1 GMQWPHPSERTR
13 LLRLLAP
20 THRFRPGKCLHHFR
34 DDLGDHLDRGPAR
47 LLDQRQVK
55 VALLVGHDL
64 GFADRFQ
71 PGGTQE
77 ALNGAFGRAYARP
90 FLFLPHVGLA
100 HRHALDREREAARGD
115 ESLGAFI
122 KEPGADEGVGDAL
135 AQILGRTRLHARR
148 NFLGEQFEQKIR
160 HREQVAGAV
169 GIVKSKSAGLVPL
182 AKLSAAWVCF
192 RARRHAAH
200 LRYFRRSVR
209 LMTILSRVAFVGAPA
224 VFPAAAG
231 RRPAAPQENETAYGM
246 YLRGS
251 EAPPAVPMRVVW
263 DDTKPHISIDLGEK
277 YEPALTKLKLPR
289 VLEYDASR
297 ERLQFVVRDGEL
309 ARFVKVVATS
319 IVQGFLSAS
328 PVPGAWAQPAE
339 VTVHTATLLVTPA
352 RARLEVTTRLHV
364 TYLWPQKSGPP
375 KVQDLIKG
383 DIVFVG
389 AQEGAESG
397 EAGSPSKP

>member
-1 GMQWPHPSERTR
+1 M
-13 LLRLLAP
+13 
-20 THRFRPGKCLHHFR
+20 K
-34 DDLGDHLDRGPAR
+34 
-47 LLDQRQVK
+47 
-55 VALLVGHDL
+55 
-64 GFADRFQ
+64 
-71 PGGTQE
+71 
-77 ALNGAFGRAYARP
+77 
-90 FLFLPHVGLA
+90 
-100 HRHALDREREAARGD
+100 
-115 ESLGAFI
+115 
-122 KEPGADEGVGDAL
+122 
-135 AQILGRTRLHARR
+135 
-148 NFLGEQFEQKIR
+148 
-160 HREQVAGAV
+160 
-169 GIVKSKSAGLVPL
+169 
-182 AKLSAAWVCF
+182 
-192 RARRHAAH
+192 
-200 LRYFRRSVR
+200 
-209 LMTILSRVAFVGAPA
+209 ILSRVAFVR
-224 VFPAAAG
+224 AAAVCAL
-231 RRPAAPQENETAYGM
+231 AAMPGIASAAGNETAYLM
-246 YLRGS
+246 YLKGS
-251 EAPPAVPMRVVW
+251 EGPPAVPMRVVW

-352 RARLEVTTRLHV
+352 PARLEVTTRLHV